1 MFGTGS
7 RFQVAKVRGIP
18 IYASWSWVALA
29 AFFMF
34 GWYSQFSG
42 EMEPKD
48 ALRLAALTAV
58 LFFGGIL
65 LHEGAHAVAARSF
78 DLPGRAIT
86 LVFWG
91 GAPVRSQTSSSRR
104 RARVPPRCSVSD
116 SCGSPQS
123 WRPAIHK
130 RRSNLSAD

>member
-78 DLPGRAIT
+78 DLPVRAIT

-91 GAPVRSQTSSSRR
+91 GATETR
-104 RARVPPRCSVSD
+104 
-116 SCGSPQS
+116 S
-123 WRPAIHK
+123 WRAGALVALAVAAARQVTTWMYGVVFLWVVSI
-130 RRSNLSAD
+130 